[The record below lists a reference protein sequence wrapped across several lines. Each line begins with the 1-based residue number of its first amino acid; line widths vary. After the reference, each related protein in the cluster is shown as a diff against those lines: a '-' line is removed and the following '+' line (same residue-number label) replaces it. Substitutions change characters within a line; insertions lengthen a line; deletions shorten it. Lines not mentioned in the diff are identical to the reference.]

1 MCRSNLVKQ
10 DAPIG
15 AKSYRS
21 LTSLEVD
28 DSESPILPGLPDD
41 VAKYCLALV
50 PHSDFPAMGGVCK
63 KWRYFL
69 QSKELITVRQ
79 LAGLLEEWLYVLTTD
94 SEGKENHWEVLDCHG
109 HKHHVLPPMPG
120 PTRFG
125 FGVAVLNGKLLV
137 VGGYSA
143 IPGTTVASEDVYQ
156 YDSCLNSERKSGDKE
171 TKSRQRQN
179 VELLSYTTLSL
190 SLHSTAREKQH
201 QPATMFGAQSSSS
214 PFGTPSSTPA
224 FGTPSSTPA
233 FGTPSST
240 PAFGTPSSTPAFG
253 MPSSTPSFFTP
264 SAPAPAFGTPST
276 SAFST
281 GGFGSLFNTPFSSQ
295 TQQQQQQTQS
305 FQQPQSAGGFGFQS
319 PFTTPQQ
326 PTPFPKSQLT
336 TQMAPVAP
344 LPFSLADRDI
354 QAIVDAYKDEPGN
367 PKYAFKHL
375 LFSVT
380 DPQFRV
386 KPAGVSDIMW
396 AEAMAKLE
404 GLESTD
410 RERLWPQLVQ
420 GFKDLSQR
428 LKLQDE
434 VLLSDAER
442 LQMTQ
447 SNVKML
453 QRHFQA
459 DTLPWIE
466 RMRQKE
472 QGLQRRLLRVM
483 RILEALEGKGFRLPL
498 MKGEVE
504 LAEKLAAVTRQV
516 LHYYALHPFSMHPT
530 CHLSFGEDTNKQ
542 MDLQL
547 KGSGAELTRRVQNL
561 LTISRVQENS
571 IGAGALGYLPGSTK
585 IHEQSLAAMQ
595 EVLQQQTE
603 AIARLGNVLKRDIR
617 DMEIIMAEDTE
628 TTENGS

>member
-1 MCRSNLVKQ
+1 
-10 DAPIG
+10 
-15 AKSYRS
+15 
-21 LTSLEVD
+21 
-28 DSESPILPGLPDD
+28 
-41 VAKYCLALV
+41 
-50 PHSDFPAMGGVCK
+50 
-63 KWRYFL
+63 
-69 QSKELITVRQ
+69 
-79 LAGLLEEWLYVLTTD
+79 
-94 SEGKENHWEVLDCHG
+94 
-109 HKHHVLPPMPG
+109 
-120 PTRFG
+120 
-125 FGVAVLNGKLLV
+125 
-137 VGGYSA
+137 
-143 IPGTTVASEDVYQ
+143 
-156 YDSCLNSERKSGDKE
+156 
-171 TKSRQRQN
+171 
-179 VELLSYTTLSL
+179 
-190 SLHSTAREKQH
+190 
-201 QPATMFGAQSSSS
+201 MFGAQASSS
-214 PFGTPSSTPA
+214 PFGLSSSTSVFGTPSSTPA

-240 PAFGTPSSTPAFG
+240 PSFFTPSTPAFGTPSS
-253 MPSSTPSFFTP
+253 SS
-264 SAPAPAFGTPST
+264 
-276 SAFST
+276 FST
-281 GGFGSLFNTPFSSQ
+281 GGFGGSFFATPFSSQ
-295 TQQQQQQTQS
+295 TQQQQQQQQQTPS

-326 PTPFPKSQLT
+326 PTPFPNSQLT

-380 DPQFRV
+380 DLQFRV

-396 AEAMAKLE
+396 AEAMGKLE

-483 RILEALEGKGFRLPL
+483 RLLEALEGKGFRLPL
-498 MKGEVE
+498 MKGEAE
-504 LAEKLAAVTRQV
+504 LAEKLAAITR
-516 LHYYALHPFSMHPT
+516 
-530 CHLSFGEDTNKQ
+530 
-542 MDLQL
+542 QL
-547 KGSGAELTRRVQNL
+547 KGSGAELSRRVQNL
-561 LTISRVQENS
+561 VTISRVQENA
-571 IGAGALGYLPGSTK
+571 IGAGGLVCLPGSTK
-585 IHEQSLAAMQ
+585 IHEQSLADMQ
-595 EVLQQQTE
+595 EVLQKQTE

-617 DMEIIMAEDTE
+617 DMEIIMAEETE
-628 TTENGS
+628 TTENMIMS